1 MGVRPSRRRESPLVT
16 TSLILSIALIA
27 ISTPFFARVSAQAPA
42 PAEFDVVSI
51 KHIDERRPGGGMRTL
66 PDGTFMMTNQELG
79 SLIGAASPV
88 PVTPRDIAGMPDWMM
103 RERYDVTAKPPTG
116 LTREQLRT
124 MMPAMWR
131 AMFADR
137 MKLVAHVEQRE
148 KDAYAL
154 VLARSD
160 GRLGPELKPSTLDCT
175 PGPNATPPTPPQTL
189 PSLQER
195 QNRCG
200 MSMSPGLIVS
210 GSATLDQFARS
221 LGGLA
226 GGDTENRTGLTGSY
240 SVKLTFSLQRS
251 ASASLSSN
259 ASVDDAPDIF
269 TAVQEQLG
277 LKLQHEKKMMPVF
290 VIDHIERPS
299 EN

>member
-1 MGVRPSRRRESPLVT
+1 MGARPSRRHTSPLGT
-16 TSLILSIALIA
+16 ASRILSIALIA
-27 ISTPFFARVSAQAPA
+27 ISTPLIARVSAQAPA
-42 PAEFDVVSI
+42 PVAFDVVSI
-51 KHIDERRPGGGMRTL
+51 KHVDELRPGGSDRTL
-66 PDGTFMMTNQELG
+66 PDGTVMMMNGPLG
-79 SLIGAASPV
+79 ALISSASPV
-88 PVTPRDIAGMPDWMM
+88 PVTPRDIVGMPDWMM
-103 RERYDVTAKPPTG
+103 RERYDVTAKPPAG
-116 LTREQLRT
+116 LTREQLRD

-137 MKLVAHVEQRE
+137 MKLVAHVEQHE

-160 GRLGPELKPSTLDCT
+160 GRLGPDLKPSTLDCT
-175 PGPNATPPTPPQTL
+175 PRPDATAPTPPQTL

-210 GSATLDQFARS
+210 GSVTLDRFARS
-221 LGGLA
+221 LSGLA
-226 GGDTENRTGLTGSY
+226 GGETENRTGLTGSY
-240 SVKLTFSLQRS
+240 SVTLTFSRQRS
-251 ASASLSSN
+251 AGASLNPN
-259 ASVDDAPDIF
+259 APIDDAPDIF

-277 LKLQHEKKMMPVF
+277 LKLQHEKKMVPVF